1 MSQDYSQILIDQTA
15 RLFAQRVTNALLARA
30 DQGEWAASLW
40 ADVCQAGLPHAF
52 APESAGGVGLP
63 WSDVAA
69 LIRLAGY
76 YAVPLPLPETI
87 LANWLWSNAG
97 GEALNGPVVLAPV
110 HYGDRFSLIAK
121 GEDLAA
127 SGRARHIP
135 WLSMADHILVY
146 ATGPGHREHLCLVN
160 IPPDSGASRRN
171 VANEPRQAFE
181 LSDFRISVSD
191 VKPLSKSL
199 GELGIVPFVAAIRAQ
214 QIVGAMERCVEF
226 ALRYANERV
235 QFGRPIAK
243 FQAIQQML
251 AVAAGQLAAATAAAD
266 GLAETEALDENP
278 FIVAVAKARCSE
290 AVGQVAAICH
300 QVHGAMGFTRE
311 HPLHFFTRRLWA
323 WRDEGGSETFWQ
335 EWIGRRV
342 SEKGGDALWPMIVDA
357 RSFGG

>member
-1 MSQDYSQILIDQTA
+1 MDQDYSQILIDQTA
-15 RLFAQRVTNALLARA
+15 RLFAQRVTNDGLARA
-30 DQGEWAASLW
+30 DRGEWAAALW
-40 ADVCQAGLPHAF
+40 TDVREAGLPHALVQ
-52 APESAGGVGLP
+52 ESAAGVGLP
-63 WSDVAA
+63 WRDVAA

-87 LANWLWSNAG
+87 LANWLWCNVG
-97 GEALNGPVVLAPV
+97 GEVLEGPVVVAPL
-110 HYGDRFSLIAK
+110 HYGDRISLIAN
-121 GEDLAA
+121 GEYFVA
-127 SGRARHIP
+127 SGKARHIP
-135 WLSMADHILVY
+135 WLSAADHILVH
-146 ATGPGHREHLCLVN
+146 AIGPGDREYLCLIGN
-160 IPPDSGASRRN
+160 QAGSEALRRN

-181 LSDFRISVSD
+181 LTDFKIPVSD
-191 VKPLSKSL
+191 VRPLAKRL
-199 GELGIVPFVAAIRAQ
+199 GELGVIPLVAAMRAQ

-243 FQAIQQML
+243 FQVIQQML

-266 GLAETEALDENP
+266 ALAEMDAPDENP
-278 FIVAVAKARCSE
+278 FVVAVAKARCSE

-335 EWIGRRV
+335 EWIGRKV
-342 SEKGGDALWPMIVDA
+342 SAKGGDALWPMIVD
-357 RSFGG
+357 GQLLGD